1 MTFVL
6 RGRPEAENNNT
17 VINTPWFN
25 TELKMLETPFK
36 PERRWSQ
43 SRVRSSNIRHLKIS
57 HKPSG
62 VELKLS
68 VPAGAVVTSSLVKTA
83 LFEETV
89 DCCCV
94 SHIKCLKRLSSETN
108 SAANFNPTTTW
119 KPRPKIYFPDVLGR
133 TWSKWVFCRV
143 KLHSDFR
150 DADRNKGR
158 VWQVGSFKTVPR
170 FFDYLKGESGFNI
183 H

>member
-36 PERRWSQ
+36 PERWWSQ

-83 LFEETV
+83 LFLTSNVWNVWAARQTLQLILIWRPPESRGQKYISLTFWVERDQSGCFVEWSFTAT
-89 DCCCV
+89 
-94 SHIKCLKRLSSETN
+94 SETQTGTKVE
-108 SAANFNPTTTW
+108 F
-119 KPRPKIYFPDVLGR
+119 D
-133 TWSKWVFCRV
+133 KWV
-143 KLHSDFR
+143 L
-150 DADRNKGR
+150 
-158 VWQVGSFKTVPR
+158 
-170 FFDYLKGESGFNI
+170 LKQF
-183 H
+183 HVFLTT

>member
-43 SRVRSSNIRHLKIS
+43 SRVRSSNVRHLKIS

-62 VELKLS
+62 VELKIS

-83 LFEETV
+83 LFLTSNV
-89 DCCCV
+89 WNV
-94 SHIKCLKRLSSETN
+94 W
-108 SAANFNPTTTW
+108 AARQTLQLILIW
-119 KPRPKIYFPDVLGR
+119 RPPESRGQKYISLTF
-133 TWSKWVFCRV
+133 WVERDQSGCFCRV

-158 VWQVGSFKTVPR
+158 VWQVDYFKTVPP
-170 FFDYLKGESGFNI
+170 FFDYLKRESGFNI